1 MTPFPIRREQDRF
14 YKSVRKAFILF
25 FVKLLDQKDF
35 LSQINVLFFFFFS
48 SILTHT
54 LACVGRKQAV
64 PLSSIEA
71 ISS

>member
-14 YKSVRKAFILF
+14 YKSDRKAFILF

-35 LSQINVLFFFFFS
+35 LSQINVLFFFFS

>member
-35 LSQINVLFFFFFS
+35 LSQINVLFFFFS